1 MNRDFSPPN
10 LDTMPNNALK
20 EILNYLNIKE
30 RSVLR
35 KVNRTLREAVDN
47 NHTTVDVVL
56 DFWNDSISLNLD
68 GIEIKYRI
76 EDVDKCEIHVG
87 RTSKILDSDYVE
99 TATNDLG
106 VYLKNSNTRIKNLQL
121 NWEFSEELFDILVRI
136 LRTFFDELTQNG
148 GSGFFVKNIHIEDND
163 GDEIG
168 QVLTMIDLNTIK
180 SLRINCDGRH
190 LHDEEQFLDLPQWQ
204 RVRDFRLIGDVEPP
218 NHILNALRNVS
229 YFQIDQN
236 NDNMEVTFERIF
248 IFILT
253 VLNQSDNFEHGQ
265 ITTRNLDI
273 PAPFINAH
281 LILGNVSVTF
291 KQNRITMEKY
301 E

>member
-35 KVNRTLREAVDN
+35 KVNRTLRKAVDN
-47 NHTTVDVVL
+47 NHTTVNVAL
-56 DFWNDSISLNLD
+56 NFWDDSISLNLD
-68 GIEIKYRI
+68 GIGI
-76 EDVDKCEIHVG
+76 EYSVEDEDKCEIQVG

-99 TATNDLG
+99 TAMNDLG
-106 VYLKNSNTRIKNLQL
+106 VHFKNPNTRIKNLKL

-148 GSGFFVKNIHIEDND
+148 GSGFFVENLHIEDND
-163 GDEIG
+163 GDNIG
-168 QVLTMIDLNTIK
+168 QVLTMIDVNTIT
-180 SLRINCDGRH
+180 SLRINCDGAH
-190 LHDEEQFLDLPQWQ
+190 LRDEEQFLDLLQWQ

-229 YFQIDQN
+229 FFHIDQD

-281 LILGNVSVTF
+281 LILGNVSVSF